1 MTARKIDLGETPRI
15 LVARTDRIGDVA
27 LSLPVFASLR
37 KAFPKAIIC
46 ALTRNYTREIL
57 EERDDV
63 DEIISFDSK
72 SSQIPLRSFTGL
84 VSKIKEMK
92 FDVGI
97 ALYLNFSVSLL
108 LAMSR
113 VPRRL
118 GPATKAAQIF
128 LTDKVKQ
135 HRSKGKR
142 HEADHNLDLLKPLS
156 VAPVRR
162 AVIDVAEPG
171 LVAFKRNEGRPLIGV
186 HPGHGGSS
194 RNWPE
199 DSYAE
204 LIASLSSSG
213 CDVVVT
219 GSAIERELV
228 LRVVKRSGVKSQV
241 YLGADGLK
249 ELACALAGL
258 DVFIGPSTGP
268 LHIASAVGTPVVGLY
283 CPIFVCLP
291 ARWGPIGSNDIALT
305 PDVEPC
311 DRCVNEKCAHYDC
324 METISVE
331 KVKEAA
337 LQRVRALADA

>member
-1 MTARKIDLGETPRI
+1 MTARKIDLGENPRI
-15 LVARTDRIGDVA
+15 LVARTDRIGDLV

-37 KAFPKAIIC
+37 KAFPKATIC

-57 EERDDV
+57 EGRGDV
-63 DEIISFDSK
+63 DEIISFDSEN
-72 SSQIPLRSFTGL
+72 SQIPLRSFQGL
-84 VSKIKEMK
+84 VSTVKKRK

-108 LAMSR
+108 FALSGI
-113 VPRRL
+113 PRRI
-118 GPATKAAQIF
+118 GPATKAAQFF

-142 HEADHNLDLLKPLS
+142 HETDHNLDLLKPLS

-162 AVIDVAEPG
+162 ATLDVAEPTYK
-171 LVAFKRNEGRPLIGV
+171 AFKKNEGRPLIGV

-199 DSYAE
+199 NRYAE
-204 LIASLSSSG
+204 LIASLSLAG

-219 GSAIERELV
+219 GSSLEVNLVERVIE
-228 LRVVKRSGVKSQV
+228 KSGVKPQIYIGNS
-241 YLGADGLK
+241 GLK
-249 ELACALAGL
+249 ELARVLAGL

-268 LHIASAVGTPVVGLY
+268 LHLASAVGTPVVGLY

-291 ARWGPIGSNDIALT
+291 ARWGPIGANDTALA
-305 PDVEPC
+305 PDLEPC
-311 DRCVNEKCAHYDC
+311 EKCVNEKCVHFDC
-324 METISVE
+324 MESISVE
-331 KVKEAA
+331 KVKDAA
-337 LQRVRALADA
+337 LDKVRELSDV